1 MSRIAFTRKGDCSK
15 TRRLLENAKNGSR
28 IIYSSLDDIGREGV
42 DALRAATPRDTGKTA
57 DSWKY
62 RIETG
67 KNKTSIVW
75 YNENVVNGW
84 ADVSIL
90 IQYGH
95 ATRNG
100 GWVQGID
107 YINPAL
113 RPIFEQLSARVWRE
127 VMRK

>member
-1 MSRIAFTRKGDCSK
+1 MSRIAFTKKGDLSK
-15 TRRLLENAKNGSR
+15 TRRRLENAKNGCR
-28 IIYSSLDDIGREGV
+28 YIVSSLDDVGRLGV
-42 DALRAATPRDTGKTA
+42 DALRANTPVDTGLTA

-62 RIETG
+62 RIETD
-67 KNKTSIVW
+67 KNKTSVIW
-75 YNENVVNGW
+75 YNTNVVDGW
-84 ADVSIL
+84 ADISIL

-95 ATRNG
+95 ATKNG

-113 RPIFEQLSARVWRE
+113 RPIFEQLSDKVWRM